1 MNDWKIFLIAFAA
14 VATLIISNVIHLRI
28 ESGLRTERDQV
39 ITFAR
44 RDSAAA
50 QDYINKYSHQVR
62 RTEETE
68 LTLRNARQL
77 AGTERLSFLRELQG
91 VKSNLK
97 NLEAAVSLQT
107 RTAATVQA
115 ASADTIVVVKG
126 DTIHTHKFGYV
137 DEFNSIRG
145 LLIGDTTLVNVTIN
159 TPIYGAVY
167 WERSRILGLRIGRKN
182 YFSEFTTPNTWVRIT
197 GAESIKIQK
206 RN

>member
-1 MNDWKIFLIAFAA
+1 MNDWKIFLIALVA
-14 VATLIISNVIHLRI
+14 VATLIISNVAHLRI
-28 ESGLRTERDQV
+28 ENGLRTERDQV

-50 QDYINKYSHQVR
+50 QDYLNKYSHQVR

-68 LTLRNARQL
+68 LTLRNALQL
-77 AGTERLSFLRELQG
+77 AGTERLAFLRELQG

-115 ASADTIVVVKG
+115 PSADTIVVVKG

-145 LLIGDTTLVNVTIN
+145 LLIGDTTLVHVTIN

-167 WERSRILGLRIGRKN
+167 WQRARILGLRIGRKN

>member
-1 MNDWKIFLIAFAA
+1 MNDWKIFLIALAA
-14 VATLIISNVIHLRI
+14 VGVLIISNVVHIRI
-28 ESGLRTERDQV
+28 EKDLRAERDQV

-50 QDYINKYSHQVR
+50 QDYLNKFSHQVR

-77 AGTERLSFLRELQG
+77 AGTERLAFLRELQG

-115 ASADTIVVVKG
+115 PSADTIVVVKG

-145 LLIGDTTLVNVTIN
+145 LLIGDTTLVHVTIN

-167 WERSRILGLRIGRKN
+167 WQRSRILGLRIGRKN
-182 YFSEFTTPNTWVRIT
+182 YFAEFTTPNSWVRIT
-197 GAESIKIQK
+197 GAESIKIQR